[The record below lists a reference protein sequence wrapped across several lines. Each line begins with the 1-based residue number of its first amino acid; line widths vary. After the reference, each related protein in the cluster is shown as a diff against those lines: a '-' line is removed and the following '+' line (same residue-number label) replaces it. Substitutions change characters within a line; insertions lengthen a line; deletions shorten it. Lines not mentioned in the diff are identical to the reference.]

1 MKCVAEAFLD
11 GTALLQPV
19 HGFQTNV
26 FTYAKRDLRRGERL
40 DGIGGYDCYGLI
52 ENCHDTDDHSGLPI
66 CLAEGVVLMR
76 DVAKDERIRSSDVE
90 MRPDDAALAVYVR
103 EVEHLRAAI
112 P

>member
-1 MKCVAEAFLD
+1 
-11 GTALLQPV
+11 
-19 HGFQTNV
+19 
-26 FTYAKRDLRRGERL
+26 
-40 DGIGGYDCYGLI
+40 
-52 ENCHDTDDHSGLPI
+52 
-66 CLAEGVVLMR
+66 MR